1 MKPLV
6 MKTSDLCD
14 ACEAALACVL
24 PWRSYGLRRA
34 FAGGIRTVRCHED
47 IALLREALA
56 RPGHGQVMVVD
67 GGGSLVRA
75 LFGDRMA
82 GVAIRNGWA
91 GIVVN
96 GAIRDVAELDT
107 MDIGVKAL
115 GTVPRR
121 GEIHGTGAVDE
132 PVNFGGVTFTPG
144 QELVADE
151 DGLVV
156 LPRGVS
162 RNDIGV

>member
-82 GVAIRNGWA
+82 SVAIRNGWA

-121 GEIHGTGAVDE
+121 GEIHGIGAVDE
-132 PVNFGGVTFTPG
+132 PVHFGGVTFTPG

-162 RNDIGV
+162 RNDIEV